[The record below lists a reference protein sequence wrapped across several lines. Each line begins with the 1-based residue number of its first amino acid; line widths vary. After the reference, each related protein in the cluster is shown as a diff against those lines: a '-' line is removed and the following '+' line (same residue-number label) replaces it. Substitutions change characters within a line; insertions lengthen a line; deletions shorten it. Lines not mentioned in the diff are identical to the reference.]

1 VKIAV
6 VFALPAEFSPWRARH
21 AFRRTNASGREFY
34 DGQIGPT
41 SLRVAFSGVGAPEM
55 RALADTAF
63 DAPAGLVIS
72 AGIAGGLKPQYR
84 RSDILVA
91 SRLRTTAV
99 DRTLVLDDRLVSLA
113 SRCGATIVDS
123 FVTVDRMILRA
134 QEKEVLGRD
143 ADAADM
149 ESFAVISEAGTRGIA
164 GVAIRVVG
172 DTADEDLPLDF
183 TRALRADHMISVS
196 RVLAEVVLQP
206 GRWPLLLRSGVS
218 YRRALGELARFLD
231 RFIRA
236 LEQERVR
243 ANDAVERKGREGR

>member
-1 VKIAV
+1 MNIAV

-21 AFRRTNASGREFY
+21 AFRRTNASGRQFY

-72 AGIAGGLKPQYR
+72 AGIGGGLKPQYR

-134 QEKEVLGRD
+134 QRTWKEATLVGKMPESSYATLQFQAERRPIGRPPH
-143 ADAADM
+143 
-149 ESFAVISEAGTRGIA
+149 GI
-164 GVAIRVVG
+164 
-172 DTADEDLPLDF
+172 
-183 TRALRADHMISVS
+183 
-196 RVLAEVVLQP
+196 
-206 GRWPLLLRSGVS
+206 
-218 YRRALGELARFLD
+218 EL
-231 RFIRA
+231 
-236 LEQERVR
+236 
-243 ANDAVERKGREGR
+243 